1 MKKGK
6 DGKPVPNCV
15 PESVMNE
22 VSVAKLHKDLAKVVE
37 AIEAELQKYKSNK
50 GTPKAKQNVENLKKL
65 NEESVA
71 LKAKIAETQ
80 FQIMEQMKAK
90 SLKSTKVGDVK
101 ITISQRKNIVLW
113 NLPEVEKYAQE
124 NGFISTKVDEKAIQK
139 ALDPDNLPEFAKLD
153 ITKYLIIK

>member
-1 MKKGK
+1 M
-6 DGKPVPNCV
+6 
-15 PESVMNE
+15 E
-22 VSVAKLHKDLAKVVE
+22 
-37 AIEAELQKYKSNK
+37 IEQLLQSLQINK
-50 GTPKAKQNVENLKKL
+50 ENLKKL